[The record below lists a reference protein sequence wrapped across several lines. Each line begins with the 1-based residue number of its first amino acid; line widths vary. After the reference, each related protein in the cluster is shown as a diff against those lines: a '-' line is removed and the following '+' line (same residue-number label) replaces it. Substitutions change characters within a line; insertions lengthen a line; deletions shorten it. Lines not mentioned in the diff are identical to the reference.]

1 MMIKCLTGG
10 YVNTNCYIVT
20 CEETMDTMVIDPG
33 FKEGECTKI
42 LNEISAH
49 NLKVK
54 YIVNTHGHPDHT
66 SCNGILKRATDAEI
80 LIHEKEAYCLTDPW
94 KDNLKL
100 LENQKF
106 KLCPRCGKEVMKL
119 EILENEGKGALLCD
133 VCGIFLEII
142 VSPPADRLLHH
153 GDVIKVG
160 QLELRV
166 IHTPGHSEG
175 GISLYCESENTVFSG
190 STLSKNSIARTGLP
204 GSSRDV
210 LMQSIWDKLMELPEN
225 TIVYPGHGE
234 KTTIGRE
241 LRENPNLQIERT

>member
-1 MMIKCLTGG
+1 MIIKCLTGG
-10 YVNTNCYIVT
+10 FANTNCYIVA
-20 CEETMDTMVIDPG
+20 CEETMDAMVIDPG
-33 FKEGECTKI
+33 FKEDECTEI
-42 LNEISAH
+42 LSEISAH

-66 SCNGILKRATDAEI
+66 SCNGMLKRATDAEI

-94 KDNLKL
+94 KDTLKL

-106 KLCPRCGKEVMKL
+106 KTCPKCDKEALKL
-119 EILENEGKGALLCD
+119 EILENEGKGALKCD
-133 VCGIFLEII
+133 VCGIFMEII

-153 GDVIKVG
+153 GDIIIIG
-160 QLELRV
+160 ELELGV

-175 GISLYCESENTVFSG
+175 GISLYCERENTVFSG
-190 STLSKNSIARTGLP
+190 STLFKNSIANTDLP

-210 LMQSIWDKLMELPEN
+210 LMQSLIEKLMKLPEH

-241 LRENPNLQIERT
+241 KRENPNLQTWRK